1 MALSLPNARPR
12 FDPNRPKGSSRKRQ
26 TGGVRDDMIL
36 FGISFV
42 LLMIAAVFFFFVLDV
57 FNQDSL
63 SRTLDAHNVLSS
75 RDPHLGAIGLAWPP
89 IPTFLRIVIMPVLA
103 PFGLTEFTGPIT
115 SVFGAAG
122 CVVLTN
128 RILKSF
134 GLTGAVRG
142 VWIGLSVANPVLLYH
157 FVNGTAESLFA
168 FFFLFVILAAL
179 QLRAHPERAV
189 LGMGFGAG
197 MALWVRYEAVA
208 IMAMCIAGY
217 LLMAY
222 MYRRETA
229 WKDITRFESLL
240 VTLVFPSAFLLALW
254 FSFNWTA
261 QGDPLFFYRGPY
273 SINAA
278 PDVAKNATDHALAFA
293 YHNVLGTIQYVTERT
308 FQTSLLFPVA
318 AVAAAFIGLKKRMLT
333 GTVLALITVSTVM
346 MQAYQTYTGTIAPW
360 LRYWVYL
367 PLFAPILLGWIAS
380 AYPIW
385 LRGTSMAHT
394 VRMFVIPGL
403 ILLGNVIAFQT
414 MTHHEVGADEQLV
427 VEELLGSPE
436 RIADLRSF
444 YPDRDVLREIA
455 DYLDT
460 TEGVVMVDVQKA
472 AVLIID
478 FDEPQR
484 LAINTDR
491 DFDSLLSEPVG
502 RVSYFLLPNP
512 RGKGVELARDAIYT
526 RFPDLYEGAAWLAL
540 DREFDG
546 AVLDWRL
553 YRVIDPLTEPPQ
565 IPTPTAT
572 PATTPAT
579 SAP

>member
-12 FDPNRPKGSSRKRQ
+12 FDPNRPKGSSRKRER
-26 TGGVRDDMIL
+26 GGVRDDLIL
-36 FGISFV
+36 FAVSFV
-42 LLMIAAVFFFFVLDV
+42 LLMVAAVFFFFVLDV
-57 FNQDSL
+57 FNQDAL

-89 IPTFLRIVIMPVLA
+89 IPTFLRIVIMPALA

-115 SVFGAAG
+115 SVLGAAG

-128 RILKSF
+128 RILMGF
-134 GLTGAVRG
+134 GIPGSVRG
-142 VWIGLSVANPVLLYH
+142 VWIGLSIANPVLLYH

-168 FFFLFVILAAL
+168 LFFLFVILSSL

-208 IMAMCIAGY
+208 IMAMCTAGY
-217 LLMAY
+217 LLMAW
-222 MYRRETA
+222 MYRREAA

-278 PDVAKNATDHALAFA
+278 PDVAKNAPDHALAFA
-293 YHNVLGTIQYVTERT
+293 YHSVLGTIQYVTART
-308 FQTSLLFPVA
+308 FQVSLLFPLA
-318 AVAAAFIGLKKRMLT
+318 AVAAAFIGLKKGMLT
-333 GTVLALITVSTVM
+333 GTVLALITVSTVL

-367 PLFAPILLGWIAS
+367 PLFAPILLGWIAT
-380 AYPIW
+380 AYPFW

-394 VRMFVIPGL
+394 VRMFVIPAL

-427 VEELLGSPE
+427 VEEMLGSPE
-436 RIADLRSF
+436 RIEDLRSF
-444 YPDRDVLREIA
+444 YPDRDVLHQVA

-460 TEGVVMVDVQKA
+460 TEGLVMVDVQKA

-478 FDEPQR
+478 FDDPKR
-484 LAINTDR
+484 LVINTDR

-526 RFPDLYEGAAWLAL
+526 RFPNLYEGAAWLAL

-546 AVLDWRL
+546 AILDWRL
-553 YRVIDPLTEPPQ
+553 YRVIDPQTEPP
-565 IPTPTAT
+565 PTATPTAT
-572 PATTPAT
+572 PAR
-579 SAP
+579 